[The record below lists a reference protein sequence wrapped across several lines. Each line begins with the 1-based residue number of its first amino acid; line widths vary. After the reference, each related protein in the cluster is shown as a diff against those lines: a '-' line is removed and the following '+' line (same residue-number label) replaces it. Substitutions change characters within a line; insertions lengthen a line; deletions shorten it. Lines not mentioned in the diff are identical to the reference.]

1 MRIVTTNTYNVA
13 SGSKIF
19 GSLST
24 STDSLGKVTRYFYDS
39 TKGLLLSII
48 NPDGNGTVYS
58 YDDAGR
64 VTSVLP
70 AKYVSSTY
78 STVSGSAN
86 VAYTYDTTDR
96 LSKIQ
101 TASTTYNLTYD
112 VFGNTDTIKVG
123 STQIVDYTYNNYNG
137 KLDTITYGNGFTESY
152 EYDALDRI
160 SEIWYNGVKRY
171 EYSYDVNGNLYK
183 IVDIPEDTVTI
194 YRYDDKNRV
203 TRAIEFDA
211 SSFDVN
217 SEIWQTYDDQ
227 SRLSL
232 VIYTLPYTVSSSE
245 SELTYSYFFSY
256 NGNGTLN
263 KLSLSTWLSNV
274 NGN

>member
-1 MRIVTTNTYNVA
+1 MGFSVQHQFKNQR
-13 SGSKIF
+13 GKI
-19 GSLST
+19 
-24 STDSLGKVTRYFYDS
+24 
-39 TKGLLLSII
+39 
-48 NPDGNGTVYS
+48 P
-58 YDDAGR
+58 
-64 VTSVLP
+64 
-70 AKYVSSTY
+70 
-78 STVSGSAN
+78 
-86 VAYTYDTTDR
+86 
-96 LSKIQ
+96 
-101 TASTTYNLTYD
+101 
-112 VFGNTDTIKVG
+112 
-123 STQIVDYTYNNYNG
+123 NNYNS
-137 KLDTITYGNGFTESY
+137 KLDKITYGNGFTESY

-183 IVDIPEDTVTI
+183 IVDIPEDTITI

-211 SSFDVN
+211 SSFDTN

-232 VIYTLPYTVSSSE
+232 VIYTLPYTVSSSD
-245 SELTYSYFFSY
+245 SELTYSYSFDY